1 MEILHKYIR
10 SFKHLKGLVSK
21 PNCFLASLL
30 LFIMLI
36 NTKAFAGANAV
47 QGDTQNQLDSRVLLK
62 QQNSINPLVRILKR
76 DYEFVFFYS
85 TTCPHCMDF
94 APVLKLY
101 SDNSGIS
108 VKAFVMDQ
116 GASSY
121 FSNSVVISQEVVDQ
135 FFSKGAKVLVPIL
148 FILNKNNLHAYPV
161 SSGALTYLEL
171 VSRMNDLA
179 PKIIQHE
186 RNERSRV

>member
-1 MEILHKYIR
+1 M
-10 SFKHLKGLVSK
+10 VSK
-21 PNCFLASLL
+21 PNCFLVSLL
-30 LFIMLI
+30 LLVMLI
-36 NTKAFAGANAV
+36 NTKAFAGTNIV
-47 QGDTQNQLDSRVLLK
+47 PRDTQKLDSKILLK
-62 QQNSINPLVRILKR
+62 RQNSINPLVRILKR

-85 TTCPHCMDF
+85 TTCPHCVDF

-101 SDNSGIS
+101 SGNSGIS
-108 VKAFVMDQ
+108 VKAFVMDK
-116 GASSY
+116 GSSPY

-135 FFSKGAKVLVPIL
+135 FFGKGTKVSVPIL

-171 VSRMNDLA
+171 AARINELT
-179 PKIIQHE
+179 PKILQHE